1 MSFIE
6 DQKEMILSGGS
17 ITVHDAV
24 KLACSPLDE
33 LCGAADSIRSH
44 FCGNGFDLCSIVNA
58 KCGKCSENCLYCAQS
73 AHYCVDIDEYPL
85 ISPDEAAEKAI
96 ENERAGILR
105 FSLVTSGRAL
115 PENEVKKVCEIIK
128 AIRGV
133 SNISVCGSFG
143 LLNEEQ
149 FCRLKDA
156 GLSRVHNNLE
166 TSRRFFPKVC
176 TTHTYYDKLKAIRAA
191 KRAGLRV
198 CSGGI
203 MGLGE
208 TMEDR
213 IDLAF
218 ELRELDIRSIPL
230 NMLDPIPGTPMGGR
244 PVMTK
249 EEMQR
254 ICALFRFINPTASI
268 RLAGGRMLMGDGG
281 EACFRSG
288 ANAAITMNMLTTSG
302 ITVKD
307 DMKLLDKLDYKAVLM
322 ND

>member
-1 MSFIE
+1 MNFTEEQTSKVINGE
-6 DQKEMILSGGS
+6 KISKADALS
-17 ITVHDAV
+17 
-24 KLACSPLDE
+24 LADSPLDE
-33 LCGAADSIRSH
+33 LCRAADSIRSH
-44 FCGNGFDLCSIVNA
+44 FCGNGFDLCSIINA
-58 KCGKCSENCLYCAQS
+58 KCGKCSENCRYCAQS
-73 AHYCVDIDEYPL
+73 AHYRVDVDEYPL
-85 ISPDEAAEKAI
+85 ISTEYAVKKAI
-96 ENERAGILR
+96 ENEQAGILR

-115 PENEVKKVCEIIK
+115 SDREVEKACDIIK
-128 AIRGV
+128 AIRKA

-149 FCRLKDA
+149 FSRLKNA

-166 TSRRFFPKVC
+166 TSRRFFPQVC
-176 TTHTYYDKLKAIRAA
+176 TTHTYDDKLKSINAA
-191 KRAGLRV
+191 KNAGLSV

-213 IDLAF
+213 IDLAL
-218 ELRELDIRSIPL
+218 ELRSLNILSIPL
-230 NMLDPIPGTPMGGR
+230 NMLNPIPGTPMGSR
-244 PVMTK
+244 SIMSK

-254 ICALFRFINPTASI
+254 TCALFRFINPFASI
-268 RLAGGRMLMGDGG
+268 RLAGGRMLMGDNG
-281 EACFRSG
+281 EAVFRSG

-307 DMKLLDKLDYKAVLM
+307 DMKLLDKLKFKAVLM